1 MRWIAM
7 VVMFSATLAAVGQA
21 AKPIPAPSL
30 FTGTPHAATFSFF
43 SEPPAEL
50 IFEKQPGTDF
60 YKVYKLSVSHDW
72 NCAMTSDFKS
82 NIYSDKGYTVGMAQI
97 TCVRKDDEPK
107 TKSPTAPH
115 Q

>member
-21 AKPIPAPSL
+21 AKPTPAPSP
-30 FTGTPHAATFSFF
+30 FIGTAGTNTFNIISGTP
-43 SEPPAEL
+43 PEL

-72 NCAMTSDFKS
+72 NCAITSDFKS
-82 NIYSDKGYTVGMAQI
+82 NLYSDKGYTVSVAQI

-107 TKSPTAPH
+107 TKVPTAPH